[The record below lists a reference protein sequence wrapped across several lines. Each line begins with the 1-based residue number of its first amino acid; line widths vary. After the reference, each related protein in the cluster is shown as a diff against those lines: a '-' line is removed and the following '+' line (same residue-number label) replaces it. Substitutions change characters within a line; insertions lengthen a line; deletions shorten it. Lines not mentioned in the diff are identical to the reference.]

1 MKQVYNYIHPIVL
14 NFTIAIISMICGA
27 IARSNN
33 EILTD
38 FECILIIICVFMLIK
53 GIITF
58 IDKVWLKQL

>member
-14 NFTIAIISMICGA
+14 NSTIVIISMICGA

-58 IDKVWLKQL
+58 TNKIWLR

>member
-14 NFTIAIISMICGA
+14 NSTIAIISMICGA
-27 IARSNN
+27 IARNN
-33 EILTD
+33 REILTD
-38 FECILIIICVFMLIK
+38 FEVILIIVSTFMLIK